1 MLIWRLEPSFLRNII
16 FLQINHQNP
25 VFLSVVYFLQ
35 QKKNLTFAPK
45 LVLNVSD

>member
-1 MLIWRLEPSFLRNII
+1 MLIWRLEPSFFRNII
-16 FLQINHQNP
+16 FLQTKHQKTI
-25 VFLSVVYFLQ
+25 FLSVVYFLQ